1 MARIKSN
8 YENSAASKAE
18 KVLKG
23 EADPLDFMPEYPKII
38 RNDEDEVIKEAE
50 SSLSLEPEKLSGT
63 VEVHTFRRVYKIIS
77 VIVCLVLIA
86 AMIATAVMLPRIGS
100 ENVPSNNEVP
110 ERYLEKAIE
119 ETGAVN
125 AVAGMILD
133 YRAFDTFGESCV
145 LFSAV
150 IAVFILL
157 KSTGKENEEE
167 MNDREFEPK
176 NDPVLQ
182 AAAKI
187 LIPVIMIFGFYVI
200 LNGHLS
206 AGGGFSGGAIL
217 GGGMILYLLAFGF
230 QKAERFF
237 NEKTFRIVVC
247 SALTFYCLA
256 KSYSFFTGAN
266 GIESIIPLG
275 TPGAIISS
283 GLILPLNI
291 CVGLIVA
298 FTMYSFYVM
307 FRKGNF

>member
-1 MARIKSN
+1 MAKIKNN
-8 YENSAASKAE
+8 YEKTPSSHIEN
-18 KVLKG
+18 VLRG
-23 EADPLDFMPEYPKII
+23 ENDPLDFMPEYPKII
-38 RNDEDEVIKEAE
+38 ENDEDEKIKEAE
-50 SSLSLEPEKLSGT
+50 TSLKLNPEKLADT
-63 VEVHTFRRVYKIIS
+63 VEMTAFRRFYNVVSI
-77 VIVCLVLIA
+77 VVCLIMISAL
-86 AMIATAVMLPRIGS
+86 IATAMLLPRIGS
-100 ENVPSNNEVP
+100 DDTPANNEVP
-110 ERYLEKAIE
+110 ERYIEKAIE

-157 KSTGKENEEE
+157 KITGNDEENVS
-167 MNDREFEPK
+167 DRIFEPK
-176 NDPVLQ
+176 NDVVLQ
-182 AAAKI
+182 TAAKI
-187 LIPVIMIFGFYVI
+187 VIHVIMIFGFYVI

-217 GGGMILYLLAFGF
+217 GAGMILYLLAFGF
-230 QKAERFF
+230 KKAERFF
-237 NEKTFRIVVC
+237 NEKTFKIVVC
-247 SALTFYCLA
+247 SALSFYCLA

-266 GIESIIPLG
+266 NIESIIPLG

-298 FTMYSFYVM
+298 CTMYSFYVM

>member
-1 MARIKSN
+1 MKLPHGLARFLNWVEGEDTVPECALPRKKTSKNAKRTKRNRRKPSYFHVKKKAARLYRVMA
-8 YENSAASKAE
+8 
-18 KVLKG
+18 VC
-23 EADPLDFMPEYPKII
+23 
-38 RNDEDEVIKEAE
+38 
-50 SSLSLEPEKLSGT
+50 
-63 VEVHTFRRVYKIIS
+63 
-77 VIVCLVLIA
+77 VCLTVIGVLLL
-86 AMIATAVMLPRIGS
+86 TVSWLPKFGNS
-100 ENVPSNNEVP
+100 TNPEENEVYD
-110 ERYLEKAIE
+110 RYVGSGLEEA
-119 ETGAVN
+119 GAVN
-125 AVAGMILD
+125 TVADMILD
-133 YRAFDTFGESCV
+133 YRAFDTLGESNV
-145 LFSAV
+145 LF
-150 IAVFILL
+150 IAVCSVIILL
-157 KSTGKENEEE
+157 RGDRKKENRKEYYIPELATKTEE
-167 MNDREFEPK
+167 K
-176 NDPVLQ
+176 NEDLVLRGT
-182 AAAKI
+182 AS
-187 LIPVIMIFGFYVI
+187 VIVPIAVLFGIYVI

-266 GIESIIPLG
+266 GIESMIPLG